1 MSNHRQPDRPDPFD
15 AAAARYRL
23 PQRLTLPMTNNT
35 TWLFDLDNTLHDAS
49 RHIFPKISRLMM
61 AYICRELN
69 IDETQ
74 ARALRLKY
82 WSQYGATLLGMMRHH
97 QVDPHDFLE
106 KTHDLPDLEKL
117 VVAERSLK
125 PMLQRLAGRKILFS
139 NAPQRYVA
147 IVLATLDIGQYFDA
161 IYCIEQLRFQPKP
174 AVAGFLR
181 LLKNESLNPKS
192 CTMVEDTLPNLQ
204 TAKRLGMKTVWVSQ
218 EMRRPPY
225 VDVKIAT
232 IRDLPRRVK
241 PL

>member
-1 MSNHRQPDRPDPFD
+1 MSSLSQSDQFD
-15 AAAARYRL
+15 QLAAAYRL
-23 PQRLTLPMTNNT
+23 PESLPHRAEKNA

-69 IDETQ
+69 IDENQ
-74 ARALRLKY
+74 ARELRLKY
-82 WSQYGATLLGMMRHH
+82 WSRYGATLLGMMRHH

-106 KTHDLPDLEKL
+106 KTHDLPDLGEL

-139 NAPQRYVA
+139 NAPQRYVQ
-147 IVLATLDIGQYFDA
+147 IVLATLDIAHCFDA
-161 IYCIEQLRFQPKP
+161 VYTIEQLRFQPKP

-181 LLKNESLNPKS
+181 LLKNEGLDPKD
-192 CTMVEDTLPNLQ
+192 CMMIEDNLPNLQ
-204 TAKRLGMKTVWVSQ
+204 TAKRLGMKTVWVSGQ
-218 EMRRPPY
+218 MRRPPY

-232 IRDLPRRVK
+232 ICDLPRRLK